1 MVTRREL
8 LLATAA
14 LPAFAAKPKPVN
26 ITRISAISDELA
38 RSQAASIDF
47 AKQYGMSHLDLRGVP
62 GAKAS
67 YWSMPEAELRAA
79 AKEFAANG
87 IKIDHLAA
95 SLLKFS
101 MPGTDPIRKTPDS
114 PEARKKRIER
124 DGALFERRMEDL
136 RKCIQ
141 SAHILGAKYIR
152 AFAFSRV
159 EDPAALLPRVA
170 DIIGPMAE
178 LAGKEGVQLALENEG
193 SCNVATCSESA
204 ALAKLI
210 PGKGFGLIWDT
221 MNGGVRETAFPDGYQ
236 LLPKERITNVH
247 MKGRALLDEPTKQD
261 WTAIFRQL
269 SKDGYTGNFCL
280 ETHIDIGGPGQ
291 VPASHKSLEAIQKF
305 LAAV

>member
-1 MVTRREL
+1 MVTRRQL
-8 LLATAA
+8 LLSAAA
-14 LPAFAAKPKPVN
+14 LPALAAKSKPVD

-62 GAKAS
+62 GAKVS
-67 YWSMPEAELRAA
+67 YWSMPEAELRVA
-79 AKEFAANG
+79 AKEFVANG

-101 MPGTDPIRKTPDS
+101 LPGTDPLRKTPES
-114 PEARKKRIER
+114 PEARQKRIDR
-124 DGALFERRMEDL
+124 DSASFERRMEDL
-136 RKCIQ
+136 RRCIQ
-141 SAHILGAKYIR
+141 SAHILGAKSIR
-152 AFAFSRV
+152 VFAFSRIQ
-159 EDPAALLPRVA
+159 DPVPLLPRIA

-178 LAGKEGVQLALENEG
+178 LAAKEGVQLTMENEA
-193 SCNVATCSESA
+193 SCNVATCSEA
-204 ALAKLI
+204 AAMAKLI

-221 MNGGVRETAFPDGYQ
+221 MNGGVREVAFPDGYQ
-236 LLPKERITNVH
+236 LLPKARIANVH
-247 MKGRALLDEPTKQD
+247 MKGRTLLDEPTKQD

-269 SKDGYTGNFCL
+269 AKDGYAGNFCL

-291 VPASHKSLEAIQKF
+291 IPASHASMKAIQKY